1 MKTSVFRRLFA
12 INFICW
18 FYLTPALA
26 ETAGPD
32 VADVTWQNWL
42 KNQIETHPDVV
53 AAQQQLKA
61 ELFLADGRR
70 QPLYNP
76 ALETEF
82 EHLENEN
89 NYRLGITQTLDV
101 WGKRTN
107 RRQQAEFLR
116 LAAEQNYAQTYQD
129 KLTEALSELVT
140 YQASKARYRLASEQ
154 EQQIDT
160 LFQLIQDRQKA
171 GDLGQIDVNLSQAS
185 LMQKLNETAQAM
197 AEFQAAE
204 TRVRELF
211 PGLPSGKAAIP
222 AQLWQVNP
230 GQEPDAVLTE
240 NHPRVLFAKAQWE
253 IQKEASELARLDT
266 KAEPTVGINAGR
278 DGDEEVVGLT
288 FSIPLNVRNSFSAER
303 KAAAESALS
312 AEANYLA
319 VRRKQQ
325 FQAQA
330 AGRIVQQYQI
340 QLKRWKALLSQNSDD
355 SRKLLTQ
362 QWRSGDIGTNEYLL
376 ALQQNTAGALSG
388 IALQEKFQLAVIA
401 WLKSTGQL
409 KTHMLH
415 STQNQI

>member
-1 MKTSVFRRLFA
+1 
-12 INFICW
+12 
-18 FYLTPALA
+18 
-26 ETAGPD
+26 
-32 VADVTWQNWL
+32 
-42 KNQIETHPDVV
+42 
-53 AAQQQLKA
+53 
-61 ELFLADGRR
+61 
-70 QPLYNP
+70 
-76 ALETEF
+76 
-82 EHLENEN
+82 
-89 NYRLGITQTLDV
+89 
-101 WGKRTN
+101 
-107 RRQQAEFLR
+107 
-116 LAAEQNYAQTYQD
+116 
-129 KLTEALSELVT
+129 
-140 YQASKARYRLASEQ
+140 
-154 EQQIDT
+154 
-160 LFQLIQDRQKA
+160 LIQDRQKA

-230 GQEPDAVLTE
+230 GQESDAVLTE

-362 QWRSGDIGTNEYLL
+362 QWRSGDLGTNEYLL